1 VSLLYVMLV
10 IPIIGIFCISTL
22 HSFYP
27 ITVNKVKSVNNIE
40 YSLTNTFPS
49 KNSILNDKKDSCFV
63 AMDSAAVNFYK
74 KIAFIATILNLI
86 VSLIIYMTFDFSNNQ
101 FQFIQEN
108 FDLSF
113 YDIYLGVDGLSIY
126 FILLTTIIMPI
137 ALVSNWNSIVNN
149 IKSYLIIMLLL
160 ETLLLA
166 VFLVLDVLLF
176 YIFFESI
183 LPPLFILIG
192 LFGSSNKVRAS
203 FYIFLYTFF
212 RKCKRAKFR
221 KSPKVLVT
229 KYIRETLFMAW
240 LMTQGMVISLKM
252 KNKLFM
258 QWVITDLNHFWFK
271 VKYIQ
276 TINLKD
282 VKEQRVDGSS
292 KSRILDF
299 VRCTLVV
306 GKPVFE
312 RKIHSRYNN
321 IIANINFKRSLHTTY
336 VNKLEANSNLDPWF
350 ITGLVDAEGSFM
362 LGFFKSDSYKMG
374 YQIQAIFKMALH
386 SKDLD
391 LLSQVQKFFG
401 IGKITKHGEAS
412 SQYTVKSLKDL
423 EKIISHFD
431 NYPLLGQKWA
441 DYTLFKSAVQLI
453 KDKEHLNKQGFNKL
467 LCIRDSMNLGLS
479 EELKLNFPYIKP
491 VSRPLLPKINHINP
505 NWIAGLTSGDGCFHI
520 SIRNSPTTK
529 LGKSIVLKFHIVQH
543 SRDIGLMEMLI
554 STFGCGRIELM
565 LKQSAVYFVVTNFK
579 DVFEKIIPLF
589 NKYPIKGVKAL
600 DFAEFKKVSDLIH
613 TKEHLT
619 EEGLSKIQSIKLNMN
634 STRSAF

>member
-1 VSLLYVMLV
+1 VSLLYVLLI
-10 IPIIGIFCISTL
+10 IPIIGIFLISTI

-27 ITVNKVKSVNNIE
+27 ATVPMVKYMDKGENAHQDKRFLDFSKGNGLNADNKE
-40 YSLTNTFPS
+40 YSFFDVS
-49 KNSILNDKKDSCFV
+49 Y
-63 AMDSAAVNFYK
+63 YK
-74 KIAFIATILNLI
+74 KIAFITTILNLI
-86 VSLIIYMTFDFSNNQ
+86 VSLIIYMLFDFSNNQ

-108 FDLSF
+108 LDLSF

-126 FILLTTIIMPI
+126 FVLLTTIIMPI

-149 IKSYLIIMLLL
+149 IKSYLIIILLL

-203 FYIFLYTFF
+203 FYIFLYTFS

-221 KSPKVLVT
+221 ASLKALVT
-229 KYIRETLFMAW
+229 KYIKETFYMAW

-252 KNKLFM
+252 KNNLFM
-258 QWVITDLNHFWFK
+258 KWVIADLNHSWFK
-271 VKYIQ
+271 VKCIQ
-276 TINLKD
+276 TINLKG

-292 KSRILDF
+292 NSRILDF
-299 VRCTLVV
+299 VRCTLVA

-321 IIANINFKRSLHTTY
+321 IIANSNFKRSLHTTY
-336 VNKLEANSNLDPWF
+336 INKLEAKTNLDPWF

-362 LGFFKSDSYKMG
+362 LGFFKSDTYRMG
-374 YQIQAIFKMALH
+374 YQIQAIFKIALR
-386 SKDLD
+386 SSDLD

-401 IGKITKHGEAS
+401 LGKITKHGETS

-423 EKIISHFD
+423 ETIIAHFD

-479 EELKLNFPYIKP
+479 EELKLNFPDIQP
-491 VSRPLLPKINHINP
+491 VPRPLVPKINNINP

-529 LGKSIVLKFHIVQH
+529 WGKSVVLKFHIIQH
-543 SRDIGLMEMLI
+543 SKDIELMEMLI
-554 STFGCGRIELM
+554 STLGCGRIELR
-565 LKQSAVYFVVTNFK
+565 LNQSAVYFVVTNFK

-600 DFAEFKKVSDLIH
+600 DFADFKKVLGLMH
-613 TKEHLT
+613 NKEHLT
-619 EEGLSKIQSIKLNMN
+619 EQGLSKIQSIKLSMN
-634 STRSAF
+634 SFRKN

>member
-49 KNSILNDKKDSCFV
+49 ENSILNDKKDSCFV
-63 AMDSAAVNFYK
+63 AIDGAAVNFYK

-212 RKCKRAKFR
+212 RKCTRAKFQG
-221 KSPKVLVT
+221 SPKALVT
-229 KYIRETLFMAW
+229 KYIRETFYMAW
-240 LMTQGMVISLKM
+240 VTTQGMVIWLKM
-252 KNKLFM
+252 MNKLFM
-258 QWVITDLNHFWFK
+258 KWVIVDLNHFWFI
-271 VKYIQ
+271 VKFIE
-276 TINLKD
+276 TINLKG

-292 KSRILDF
+292 NSRILDF
-299 VRCTLVV
+299 VRCTLVA

-321 IIANINFKRSLHTTY
+321 IINNINFKRSLYTTY
-336 VNKLEANSNLDPWF
+336 VNKLEAKSNLDPWF

-362 LGFFKSDSYKMG
+362 LGFFKSDAYKMG
-374 YQIQAIFKMALH
+374 YQIQAIFKIALH

-391 LLSQVQKFFG
+391 LLFQVQKFFG
-401 IGKITKHGEAS
+401 TGKITKHGENS

-423 EKIISHFD
+423 EIIISHFD

-441 DYTLFKSAVQLI
+441 DYTFFKNAIQLI
-453 KDKEHLNKQGFNKL
+453 KNKEHLNKQGFNKL

-479 EELKLNFPYIKP
+479 EELKLNFPDIKP
-491 VSRPLLPKINHINP
+491 VCRPLLPKIKNINP

-543 SRDIGLMEMLI
+543 SKDIELMEMLI
-554 STFGCGRIELM
+554 STLGCGRIELM
-565 LKQSAVYFVVTNFK
+565 LKQSAIYFVVTNFK
-579 DVFEKIIPLF
+579 DVSEKIIPLF

-600 DFAEFKKVSDLIH
+600 DFVDFKKVLDLMH
-613 TKEHLT
+613 NKEHLT
-619 EEGLSKIQSIKLNMN
+619 EQGLSKIKSIKLNMN
-634 STRSAF
+634 LNRKF